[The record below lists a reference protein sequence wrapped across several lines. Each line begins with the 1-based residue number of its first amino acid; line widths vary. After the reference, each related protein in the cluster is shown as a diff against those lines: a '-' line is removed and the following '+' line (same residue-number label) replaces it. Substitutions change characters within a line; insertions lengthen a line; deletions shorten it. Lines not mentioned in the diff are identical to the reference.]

1 MGLAVRFY
9 LFAEDGLQR
18 ISHRLME
25 GLAHGKDA
33 IPQYSGTKQKVANVI
48 VEMDN
53 GKPVRI
59 EKADGSFLRFDEQG
73 QVHHDLVAS
82 GFAAMETYRALE
94 RADRITA
101 TGKVVDLSPKLNREK
116 WEREN
121 RWTLSKDDLNAISDD
136 IWRRKKAASPKV
148 QQAKGVLKKPPAVTW
163 EAKQA
168 LKDIHTHI
176 IGIDIK
182 IQNLSEPTLK
192 GLSFEA
198 RNNAKNDFNNPFWR
212 GVSEVADRR
221 QEILARHRTGRG
233 VWYASVEAI
242 LWDNVTNSGESFHH
256 VHERC
261 NSKKEAEEA
270 ARRLLAENAKYF
282 SAEMTVEA
290 SVVCDLEWDGED
302 ETHSEPPAK

>member
-1 MGLAVRFY
+1 MALAVRFY

-33 IPQYSGTKQKVANVI
+33 IPQYSGTRQKVANVI
-48 VEMDN
+48 VEMDA

-94 RADRITA
+94 RVNRTTA

-121 RWTLSKDDLNAISDD
+121 RWTLSKEDLDAIADD
-136 IWRRKKAASPKV
+136 IWKRKKAASPKV
-148 QQAKGVLKKPPAVTW
+148 QQAKGVLEKPPAVTW

-168 LKDIHTHI
+168 IKDIQTHI
-176 IGIDIK
+176 WSIETK
-182 IQNLSEPTLK
+182 IENLSEPALK

-198 RNNAKNDFNNPFWR
+198 RKNAKNDSNAIWR
-212 GVSEVADRR
+212 AVSEAADLK
-221 QEILARHRTGRG
+221 QEILSRHRTGRG
-233 VWYASVEAI
+233 IWYASNPMGCDQPQRRGYP
-242 LWDNVTNSGESFHH
+242 LLSRTMRF
-256 VHERC
+256 
-261 NSKKEAEEA
+261 EEKGG
-270 ARRLLAENAKYF
+270 RGR
-282 SAEMTVEA
+282 
-290 SVVCDLEWDGED
+290 
-302 ETHSEPPAK
+302 PATAGRECEIF